1 MSRLIDMVHFAFEAG
16 FFLSPP
22 ADLGLEAGFF
32 FASAVSSF
40 FDEAGFLEV
49 VSSFLEEE
57 AGFLEVDDEA
67 GFCFFAGG
75 CSFSSSSS

>member
-1 MSRLIDMVHFAFEAG
+1 MDMVHFAFEAG

-32 FASAVSSF
+32 FVSAVSSF

-49 VSSFLEEE
+49 VSSFLEE
-57 AGFLEVDDEA
+57 AGFLEVDEEA
-67 GFCFFAGG
+67 GLCFFAGG
-75 CSFSSSSS
+75 CSFFSSSSS